1 MKRLSILALL
11 LLVCCS
17 VSLVNTQEVLVPLD
31 QTGKL
36 TAIDAQLEK
45 NLKLFTEYTNFHEA
59 RLFQIDDS
67 SFVLEVYYQ
76 PAALVYK
83 ERILLSSSEVAEL
96 RSDITESMRIRSPL
110 EILNQEGRPELLIGA
125 LGLSMGYYGWAVPV
139 ALGVDDPKVGVAL
152 YMLTSGASFFAPFIA
167 TQHISVSNGAASLSL
182 YGGTRGIA
190 HGICAG
196 LAVFGED
203 STMRI
208 PIASGMALSIAEAI
222 VGFQLA
228 SKMSMDPGRAEV
240 IGIGGDFGMGIGLGA
255 AYLADFLNEDDQQFR
270 SVGGSVLLGAGA
282 GLLAGSWLANRQHYT
297 QGDANV
303 LRAAGF
309 LGAYVPLAMVGY
321 ADPENNKV
329 YPAASMAGAIIGLGM
344 GNLLVKEKDFS
355 SGQGRLI
362 TFSEFAGGLVGLG
375 CAYLI
380 ASEDGDN
387 RNLFLSSS
395 AMGGLAGFFFMYR
408 AFSGEAKKGESNSSW
423 NINIAPEGLLS
434 LTLNRGKG
442 AHPACHIPFV
452 RAQYR
457 F

>member
-1 MKRLSILALL
+1 MLLTFLSFAFLINA
-11 LLVCCS
+11 
-17 VSLVNTQEVLVPLD
+17 QEILVPLD
-31 QTGKL
+31 EKGEL
-36 TAIDAQLEK
+36 ESIDAQLEK
-45 NLKLFTEYTNFHEA
+45 KLNFFTEYAGFREA

-83 ERILLSSSEVAEL
+83 ERILLSRSEVAEL

-110 EILNQEGRPELLIGA
+110 LMLNQEGRPELLIGA
-125 LGLSMGYYGWAVPV
+125 LGLSMGYYGWAVP
-139 ALGVDDPKVGVAL
+139 AAFGVDDPKVGVAL
-152 YMLTSGASFFAPFIA
+152 YMLTSGASFFAPFMV
-167 TQHISVSNGAASLSL
+167 TQHISVTNGAASLSL

-196 LAVFGED
+196 LALFGED
-203 STMRI
+203 STMRV
-208 PIASGMALSIAEAI
+208 PIASGMVLSIAEAI
-222 VGFQLA
+222 AGFQLA
-228 SKMSMDPGRAEV
+228 RKMSMDPGRAEV
-240 IGIGGDFGMGIGLGA
+240 IGIGGDFGMGLGLGT
-255 AYLADFLNEDDQQFR
+255 AYLADFLGEDSEQFR
-270 SVGGSVLLGAGA
+270 SIGGSVLLGSGV

-329 YPAASMAGAIIGLGM
+329 YAASSMAGAIAGLGM
-344 GNLLVKEKDFS
+344 GNLLVMGKDFS

-380 ASEDGDN
+380 SSEDADN

-395 AMGGLAGFFFMYR
+395 AMGGIAGFFFMYR
-408 AFSGEAKKGESNSSW
+408 AFSGQAKGGESNTSW
-423 NINIAPEGLLS
+423 NINLAPEGVLS
-434 LTLNRGKG
+434 LTLNRGT
-442 AHPACHIPFV
+442 HPACHIPIV
-452 RAQYR
+452 RAQCR